1 MRIFFSSLFMKKEE
15 LLEAQIKHPIKLE
28 YYKIINEDEI
38 LNKNRAKFG
47 IGIIKTEYIENNTKV
62 EEKEIQYLSND
73 ERKINDILTILK
85 ENEVTPVGVSVVVCD
100 FSKQVFYLLQF
111 TAIRT
116 LYIANDIFI
125 YFYVNPHSRK
135 CNSHSFKHFLERS
148 PQYHFKIY
156 KYIIS

>member
-62 EEKEIQYLSND
+62 KKKKYNIYLMMKEKLM
-73 ERKINDILTILK
+73 T
-85 ENEVTPVGVSVVVCD
+85 
-100 FSKQVFYLLQF
+100 FLQF
-111 TAIRT
+111 
-116 LYIANDIFI
+116 
-125 YFYVNPHSRK
+125 
-135 CNSHSFKHFLERS
+135 
-148 PQYHFKIY
+148 
-156 KYIIS
+156 